1 MKIEDI
7 EKLLKVGCKVQLDTR
22 DFPIEITH
30 LDAEYVWNHENG
42 HATRH
47 NWRSI
52 KDIVSWPIPVN
63 FEQKHVGHFVRVGNK
78 DHFWNHEGDMDHLVG
93 KWVEIRLC
101 YDQDRFQAKAIG
113 DDRTWLYK
121 HNHVLEYSPIPVVE
135 KTTPI
140 SDDEF
145 NALQPGDRLK
155 IATTEYIDRKC
166 DHTGYYKW
174 TLQGSNQVDNGLKR
188 HYGNDSAE
196 VKNLLC
202 NEIVSIKEGYTIHRD
217 FIVGVIKMKEKKPYP
232 LVECKDF
239 SILHCEVGDFIKL
252 NSEHPSWMK
261 VIDPP
266 RRLVKFSGGGES
278 HVYNDYIKYRIQSFF
293 SFPEGWFYRV
303 KEVWYQYPPDSGAN
317 WGDIEAISETLPL
330 YGEIATGSPQ
340 PNVLQIKEEEK
351 IMLNTV
357 EEIKQLDAKNI
368 EEAAKK
374 VKQNRDNAE
383 VKQASEKLTQLLDRK
398 ESLEASKKDIEKQ
411 LKEVNDLV
419 EALGYPPKE
428 G

>member
-52 KDIVSWPIPVN
+52 KDIVSWPKPLL
-63 FEQKHVGHFVRVGNK
+63 FEQKHVGHWIKLVDEKRSSLIGILTPYIGEWFIIETVVSERPSITVK
-78 DHFWNHEGDMDHLVG
+78 DRKGSIVFSNQVS
-93 KWVEIRLC
+93 LC
-101 YDQDRFQAKAIG
+101 HIG
-113 DDRTWLYK
+113 DYR
-121 HNHVLEYSPIPVVE
+121 PIPPVE
-135 KTTPI
+135 VTPI

-145 NALQPGDRLK
+145 NALQPGNRLK
-155 IATTEYIDRKC
+155 IATAEYIDSKC
-166 DHTGYYKW
+166 DYTGYYKE
-174 TLQGSNQVDNGLKR
+174 TLQGSNRVDNGLKR

-202 NEIVSIKEGYTIHRD
+202 NGIVSIKEGYTIHRD
-217 FIVGVIKMKEKKPYP
+217 FIVGVIKMQEKKPYP

-239 SILHCEVGDFIKL
+239 SILRCEVGDFVKL

-261 VIDPP
+261 VIDPS
-266 RRLVKFSGGGES
+266 RHRVKFSGGGES
-278 HVYNDYIKYRIQSFF
+278 HVYNDIKYRIQNFF
-293 SFPEGWFYRV
+293 SFPDSWFYRV
-303 KEVWYQYPPDSGAN
+303 KGVWYQYPSDSGAF
-317 WGDIEAISETLPL
+317 WGDVEAISETLPL
-330 YGEIATGSPQ
+330 HGEIATGSPQ

-398 ESLEASKKDIEKQ
+398 ESLEASKRDIDKQ

-428 G
+428 